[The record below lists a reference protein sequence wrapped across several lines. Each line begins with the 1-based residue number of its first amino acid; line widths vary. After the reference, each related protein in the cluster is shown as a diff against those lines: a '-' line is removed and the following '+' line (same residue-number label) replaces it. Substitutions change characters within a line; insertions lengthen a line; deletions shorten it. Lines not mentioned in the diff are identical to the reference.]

1 VGDFGERKWSLLAER
16 RSEIGSYAEYTAF
29 GERLRA
35 LGFSEDASEGA
46 PLCRWI
52 HSGTILDVMPLD
64 ERIPG
69 FSNRWYRVAM
79 DAATPVVSELGDPSC
94 DRAVL
99 PWDEN

>member
-1 VGDFGERKWSLLAER
+1 LANAFARSDSPKTPVKAHPCAGGFILERSWTSC
-16 RSEIGSYAEYTAF
+16 F
-29 GERLRA
+29 
-35 LGFSEDASEGA
+35 
-46 PLCRWI
+46 
-52 HSGTILDVMPLD
+52 LD

-99 PWDEN
+99 PSDEN